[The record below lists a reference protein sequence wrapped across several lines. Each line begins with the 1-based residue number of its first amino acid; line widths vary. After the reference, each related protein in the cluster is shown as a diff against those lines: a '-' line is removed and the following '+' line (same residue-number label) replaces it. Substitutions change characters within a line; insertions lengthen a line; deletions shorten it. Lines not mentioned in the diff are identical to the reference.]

1 MATKPKNYFTH
12 EVRKFPKLL
21 YLFPLICKKL
31 IDSLISSIHGK
42 IKKKHEKDLACER
55 VETKRCITVSI
66 TGKII
71 AENKSNIKIY

>member
-1 MATKPKNYFTH
+1 MTTKPKNCFTH

-31 IDSLISSIHGK
+31 IDSLISSIIGK
-42 IKKKHEKDLACER
+42 IKKHEKDLGCER
-55 VETKRCITVSI
+55 VEIKRCITVSI

-71 AENKSNIKIY
+71 VKNKSNIKIY